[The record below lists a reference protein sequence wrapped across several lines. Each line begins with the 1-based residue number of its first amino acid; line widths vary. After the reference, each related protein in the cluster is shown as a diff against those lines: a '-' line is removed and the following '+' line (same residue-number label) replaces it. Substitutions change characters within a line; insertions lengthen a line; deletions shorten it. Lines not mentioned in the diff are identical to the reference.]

1 MEVVEFCCNVAYVE
15 MPSNQASAF
24 NSPYIYN
31 IIRKKILHQSCATR
45 WKQYN
50 SFGNRAFVADIFTK
64 AVAA

>member
-31 IIRKKILHQSCATR
+31 IIRKKNLASELCNTLEAVQLF
-45 WKQYN
+45 WKQ
-50 SFGNRAFVADIFTK
+50 GICR
-64 AVAA
+64 